1 MVTESVVSGTKKL
14 HQKSELAVK
23 ADHVLKFM
31 FDPEINY
38 AQGRV
43 QASMR
48 HRSYHVSVTLG
59 DNHTVSDSIC
69 DCVNGQ
75 DKCHHKASLLLY
87 GYKNVSKTDVR
98 ASWIQHP
105 KKTPPKKTTTMNEL
119 FPPSQKVA
127 NYRYSQKYEETLLW
141 IVSKEPPSPTL
152 DIPYVEDL
160 LLGEAYTRATDK
172 IQWLKTNLA
181 IQREKIEQVAQLTV
195 GQRNNHLWA
204 LVRKNRLTASNFGKV
219 LAAIRRNRFPPSL
232 FKQVLG
238 SYDLLTKDVILW
250 GINNESVA
258 KAKYCSHGDAVVEE
272 TGVWLLESGV
282 LGLSPDGVIRRAATH
297 KYNHQVAQLT
307 EILETMK
314 LMPEIL

>member
-1 MVTESVVSGTKKL
+1 MSFFHLHKKWPIT
-14 HQKSELAVK
+14 A
-23 ADHVLKFM
+23 M
-31 FDPEINY
+31 
-38 AQGRV
+38 
-43 QASMR
+43 
-48 HRSYHVSVTLG
+48 
-59 DNHTVSDSIC
+59 
-69 DCVNGQ
+69 
-75 DKCHHKASLLLY
+75 
-87 GYKNVSKTDVR
+87 
-98 ASWIQHP
+98 
-105 KKTPPKKTTTMNEL
+105 
-119 FPPSQKVA
+119 
-127 NYRYSQKYEETLLW
+127 LW

-160 LLGEAYTRATDK
+160 LLGEAYTSATDK

-238 SYDLLTKDVILW
+238 SYDLSTKDAILW

-258 KAKYCSHGDAVVEE
+258 KAKYCSYGDAVVEE
-272 TGVWLLESGV
+272 TGVWLHESGV
-282 LGLSPDGVIRRAATH
+282 LGASPDGIIRRAATH

-307 EILETMK
+307 DILETMK
-314 LMPEIL
+314 LMSDILEVKCPFSARNMTIPEAILSIKDFCLDFQVHDGRQMYKLKEDHIYYNQVQGQLHIQNKSACDFVVWTTKDIAIVRVLQDSAWDQNIAKLIDFYFTQIIPIVQK